1 MPSCSVQVCPVRALT
16 LVPCMFTFWVGLRL
30 SAGKLTFAG
39 LNRVSSYAF
48 CPFPAPGRGV
58 SRNPKHTGTERSGR
72 RPGSESEDSGPPT
85 IDGSV
90 SLEQGCFTTRCLS
103 RLPFQH
109 SEEHPDPWAEAVHSW
124 L

>member
-1 MPSCSVQVCPVRALT
+1 MPSCSVQVCPVWALT

-30 SAGKLTFAG
+30 STGKLTFAG

-72 RPGSESEDSGPPT
+72 RPGN
-85 IDGSV
+85 GSV
-90 SLEQGCFTTRCLS
+90 SLEQGYFTTRCLS

-109 SEEHPDPWAEAVHSW
+109 SEKHPDPWAEAVHSW